1 MGKGGGGGGSQTVNT
16 QVEPPEYAKPFLEFG
31 LAEAK
36 DQYMSDMPGY
46 YPGSTVVG
54 FAPESQMALNM
65 VRDRALAGSPLI
77 SGAQNTINTAATGGF
92 VNPALAGYGG
102 FARGGGGIG
111 LGANVFRSAAAG
123 NLQNEALRGT
133 RGLAGGVNFGNE
145 LGVANRQLRGDFNNP
160 ATNLVSNVQGGA
172 DLGQAIDMTRA
183 TARGDFLDGSPG
195 LDSAIS
201 RALDPVQDRI
211 QSQFARAGRLGSGA
225 NQEVL
230 QRGLSD
236 AASNIAYQ
244 DYARERQNQLA
255 AQQNLAGLQ
264 QAQFGTALQGLGAA
278 QAIGAENIGRQLAG
292 ADRSARLREAGFGT
306 QLSGLNA
313 LGALSGQD
321 LARQM
326 SGASA
331 LSAADQARMQRQLA
345 GLSGQASTANQ
356 DFARRMQGAQLAP
369 QFADL
374 DYQGAERLA
383 AVGSAREQQ
392 AQAELQDQVNRF
404 NFDQNIDAQKL
415 NNFMALIGGGTVG
428 SNQIQPV
435 FRNPL
440 ASGLGGALGGAQ
452 LGSYFG
458 NPMLGAIGGGLLGLM

>member
-16 QVEPPEYAKPFLEFG
+16 QVEPPAYAKPFLEFG

-36 DQYMSDMPGY
+36 EQYMGDMPGY

-54 FAPESQMALNM
+54 FAPESQLALNM

-111 LGANVFRSAAAG
+111 LGADVFRSAAAG
-123 NLQNEALRGT
+123 GLRNEALPFARGV
-133 RGLAGGVNFGNE
+133 AGGAN
-145 LGVANRQLRGDFNNP
+145 LGE
-160 ATNLVSNVQGGA
+160 
-172 DLGQAIDMTRA
+172 AIDMTRA
-183 TARGDFLDGSPG
+183 TARGDFLSGSPG
-195 LDSAIS
+195 LQGAID

-211 QSQFARAGRLGSGA
+211 QSQFARAGRMGSGA

-230 QRGLSD
+230 TRGLSD

-244 DYARERQNQLA
+244 DYSRERQNQLA

-264 QAQFGTALQGLGAA
+264 AQQ
-278 QAIGAENIGRQLAG
+278 
-292 ADRSARLREAGFGT
+292 FGT

-321 LARQM
+321 LARRM

-331 LSAADQARMQRQLA
+331 LSAADRARMQRQMSA
-345 GLSGQASTANQ
+345 
-356 DFARRMQGAQLAP
+356 AQLAP

-383 AVGSAREQQ
+383 AVGGAREQQ
-392 AQAELQDQVNRF
+392 AQAELQDSVNRY
-404 NFDQNIDAQKL
+404 NFDQNVDAQKL
-415 NNFMALIGGGTVG
+415 RDYMALIGGGTVG
-428 SNQIQPV
+428 SNSIQPV